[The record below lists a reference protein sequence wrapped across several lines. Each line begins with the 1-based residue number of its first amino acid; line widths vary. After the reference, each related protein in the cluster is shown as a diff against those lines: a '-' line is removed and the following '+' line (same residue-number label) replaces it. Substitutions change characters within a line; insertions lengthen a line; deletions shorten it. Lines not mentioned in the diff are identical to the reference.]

1 MWRLVW
7 SGAEVGLF
15 DRLRRSTGVPAD
27 LLERELLLLVPDS
40 GEEPIGAQTLTE
52 DRTFSVVSVTDYEGR
67 KVLPAFTT
75 EEALLRWRPEGSR
88 YIGSPGKT
96 VVEILARGDW
106 DRMVVDTE
114 SPTAFA
120 MTPLEAAELLRS
132 ERNYPRFRD
141 AREYWRYDEGALL
154 DAYVYGTTIEDWQLA
169 IDAVLSLG
177 WVTSYSEDGEP
188 EAMPSVSEIFA
199 RSELVV
205 AGWSIRP
212 VNDMR
217 INCHFFVPDEIEFD
231 FCPREIVSQR
241 HLDFVCDFI
250 SVLGRQ
256 VDKPV
261 AVGIES
267 SDPRP
272 APLMQYEPAADR
284 IVLTDF

>member
-1 MWRLVW
+1 MW

-15 DRLRRSTGVPAD
+15 DRLRRSAGVPAD
-27 LLERELLLLVPDS
+27 LLERELLLLAPDS
-40 GEEPIGAQTLTE
+40 DEEAVGTQTLTE
-52 DRTFSVVSVTDYEGR
+52 DRTFSVVSVTDCEGR

-75 EEALLRWRPEGSR
+75 EAALLRWRPEGSR

-106 DRMVVDTE
+106 DRMVVDTG

-120 MTPLEAAELLRS
+120 MTPVEAAELLRS
-132 ERNYPRFRD
+132 ARSYPSFRD
-141 AREYWRYDEGALL
+141 AREYWRYDEGPLL
-154 DAYVYGTTIEDWQLA
+154 DAYVCSTTVEDWQLA

-177 WVTSYSEDGEP
+177 WATSYLEDGKP

-205 AGWSIRP
+205 AAWSIHP

-217 INCHFFVPDEIEFD
+217 INCHFFVADEIEFD
-231 FCPREIVSQR
+231 FCPRELVSQR
-241 HLDFVCDFI
+241 HLDLVCDFI
-250 SVLGRQ
+250 SVLGRGIR
-256 VDKPV
+256 KPV

-267 SDPRP
+267 SNPRP
-272 APLMQYEPAADR
+272 PPLMRYDPLTDR
-284 IVLTDF
+284 IVLEEF